1 MKLERALE
9 NWLIAERSLYE
20 PGPLSNKPTYESAG
34 CLMMEFAGTRLVR
47 EEKGLAMVLAL
58 MLITLLACFGMWLL
72 LETRSGF
79 RVTSS
84 FERIEENSR
93 LAEAACWLSV
103 RALDSL
109 AINLPAETKL
119 DSVTPTG
126 EAYIRWSDQSF
137 GTRHKITPDIY
148 SARNFYN
155 SIPPAGWMLNW
166 QGGSAYHRCY
176 YLDRGE
182 GVTPMPQS
190 KGDSKSVLFNFAE
203 KVKR

>member
-1 MKLERALE
+1 MK
-9 NWLIAERSLYE
+9 
-20 PGPLSNKPTYESAG
+20 K
-34 CLMMEFAGTRLVR
+34 FAGTRLIK
-47 EEKGLAMVLAL
+47 EDKGLAMVLAL

-84 FERIEENSR
+84 FERIEESSR

-103 RALDSL
+103 RALDSV
-109 AINLPAETKL
+109 AINLPHETTL
-119 DSVTPTG
+119 TGVTPTDEPFMTSNQSLGKG
-126 EAYIRWSDQSF
+126 EL
-137 GTRHKITPDIY
+137 TPEIH

-155 SIPPAGWMLNW
+155 NFPPAGWMLNW

-176 YLDRGE
+176 YLDQGE
-182 GVTPMPQS
+182 GVIPMPQS
-190 KGDSKSVLFNFAE
+190 RGDSKSVLFNFAE

>member
-20 PGPLSNKPTYESAG
+20 PGPLSHKPTYESAG

-109 AINLPAETKL
+109 AINLPPETTLKE
-119 DSVTPTG
+119 VTPTSESYLAPDQPLG
-126 EAYIRWSDQSF
+126 KGQLTPGIR
-137 GTRHKITPDIY
+137 

-182 GVTPMPQS
+182 GVTRMPQS